1 MSTQRTPRWWLFW
14 GSLGL
19 IVYSYAVFPLLLML
33 RGLLGRRAVQ
43 QSAQTPLVSVI
54 IAAYNEAAIIVEKI
68 ENTLAL
74 DYPRDR
80 LEIIVASDGSDDA
93 TNELAARF
101 DAPVRLLALPRQ
113 GKNRTL
119 NAAVEQAHGEILAF
133 SDADSLLAPDALRQL
148 VAPFADPEVG
158 GVGGEHRYATNMFGA
173 SGERGFWKLKRG
185 LRQLQSQAGSMT
197 TAEGQL
203 YAIRRELFRPVPPD
217 VTDDFFIS
225 IQVPAAHRRLVFV
238 PEAAAFE
245 TVGTAPQ
252 ATFARK
258 VRITTRWFST
268 IWRMRRLLNPFEYG
282 FYAMQLISLK
292 LLRRL
297 TVAPVALLAVSSPL
311 LWRRGW
317 LYKLA
322 TIGQLLF
329 HGAAALGYALDGKRV
344 ARNKLVRTALRF
356 DMNNVAALM
365 ALSNVIRGK
374 RQSNW
379 TPQRAPVA
387 APPAP
392 QIAPDQPVD
401 VVV

>member
-1 MSTQRTPRWWLFW
+1 MTRQRPPRWWLFW
-14 GSLGL
+14 GSLGV
-19 IVYSYAVFPLLLML
+19 IVYSYAIFPLLLTL

-43 QSAQTPLVSVI
+43 QGADTPLVSVI
-54 IAAYNEAAIIVEKI
+54 IAAYNEAAIIVEKV

-93 TNELAARF
+93 TNELVARF
-101 DAPVRLLALPRQ
+101 EAPVRLLALPRQ

-119 NAAVEQAHGEILAF
+119 NAAVEQARGAVLVF
-133 SDADSLLAPDALRQL
+133 SDADSLLAPDALRHL
-148 VAPFADPEVG
+148 LAPFADPEVG
-158 GVGGEHRYATNMFGA
+158 GVGGEHRYATDMF
-173 SGERGFWKLKRG
+173 SGSSERGFWKIKRG
-185 LRQLQSQAGSMT
+185 LRVLQSQAGSMT

-203 YAIRRELFRPVPPD
+203 YAIRRELFQPVPVD

-238 PEAAAFE
+238 PEAAAYE
-245 TVGTAPQ
+245 KVGTAPQ
-252 ATFARK
+252 AAFARK

-268 IWRMRRLLNPFEYG
+268 VWRMRRLLNPFRYG

-292 LLRRL
+292 VLRRL
-297 TVAPVALLAVSSPL
+297 TFVPVIVLSVTAVL
-311 LWRRGW
+311 LWRRSW

-322 TIGQLLF
+322 ALGQLGF
-329 HGAAALGYALDGKRV
+329 HGAALLAYLARGKRL
-344 ARNKLVRTALRF
+344 ARLKPVKAAFRF
-356 DMNNVAALM
+356 DMSNVAALV

-379 TPQRAPVA
+379 VPQRAAVTPPDGQG
-387 APPAP
+387 APE
-392 QIAPDQPVD
+392 QLID
-401 VVV
+401 VGA